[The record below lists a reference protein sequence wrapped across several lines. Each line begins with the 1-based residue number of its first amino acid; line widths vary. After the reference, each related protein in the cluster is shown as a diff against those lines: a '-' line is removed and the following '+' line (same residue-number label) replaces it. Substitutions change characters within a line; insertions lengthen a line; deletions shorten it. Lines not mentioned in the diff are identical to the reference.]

1 MVPKSRLVSASS
13 TGSGTTGSLFA
24 QIDDSDHHYKG
35 ESADTS
41 SIRDNSR
48 TNSRSNDIRK
58 YMNYR
63 GGYKMNQMNHNSN
76 RDNSN
81 TVLYASAI
89 DSSTSSILSQAK
101 STASNTATNSL
112 RDKFVETLVMIG
124 KFIPLFNPTI
134 LGGLLSGSLHAISG
148 PDHLAA
154 ILPAS
159 VGSKASLG
167 LRIGATWGL
176 GHGLTCSL
184 LGLSAYFLKDR
195 INLGSSLVSKLSIFA
210 ESAVGIS
217 LLLIGSIGIR
227 EVLFD
232 DDSNTDGHG
241 DGKEVS
247 VSKLTSYKAIFV
259 NGCIHGFSLDGA
271 PSFAPALLTNS
282 WASACAFLFAYCL
295 GTMSAMS
302 VTAGAVGEASL
313 RLGETF
319 GSNKLPQRLSLIS
332 SIIAIV
338 IGGYILIAANL

>member
-1 MVPKSRLVSASS
+1 
-13 TGSGTTGSLFA
+13 
-24 QIDDSDHHYKG
+24 
-35 ESADTS
+35 
-41 SIRDNSR
+41 
-48 TNSRSNDIRK
+48 
-58 YMNYR
+58 MNYR
-63 GGYKMNQMNHNSN
+63 GGYKLTKKDDSN
-76 RDNSN
+76 NA
-81 TVLYASAI
+81 LYAHAI
-89 DSSTSSILSQAK
+89 DSAAPSIISQAS
-101 STASNTATNSL
+101 STASNTATDSL
-112 RDKFVETLVMIG
+112 RHKFLETLAMIG

-148 PDHLAA
+148 PDHIAA

-167 LRIGATWGL
+167 IRIGATWGL
-176 GHGLTCSL
+176 GHGLTCSM
-184 LGLSAYFLKDR
+184 LGLTAYFLKDR

-217 LLLIGSIGIR
+217 LLIIGSIGIR

-241 DGKEVS
+241 DGNEES
-247 VSKLTSYKAIFV
+247 ISKLTSYKAIFI

-271 PSFAPALLTNS
+271 PSLAPALLKTS

-302 VTAGAVGEASL
+302 LAAGAVGEASL

-332 SIIAIV
+332 SVVAIV